1 MIGLGARPFT
11 TQVFVFFSF
20 ALLPLLLTGCRR
32 DVTEVALVVQSDL
45 AVPTDV
51 EAMDVAS
58 VAGPFAPPANAF
70 FGVGQNLAPFPLS
83 VGFESGGMTNTFSIT
98 VRLFKGVTS
107 PSPAVVVSRT
117 VTDIRFVSEQTM
129 MLVLP
134 MNRAC
139 ACQGTSCPSP
149 GDPQCDNID
158 QPALQPFDSAVAPPS
173 STLGSIDMGT
183 GGGGPTRPPAP
194 QQGVDGL

>member
-20 ALLPLLLTGCRR
+20 ALLLAGCRR

-58 VAGPFAPPANAF
+58 VAGPFAPPANGF
-70 FGVGQNLAPFPLS
+70 FGAGQTLAPFPLS
-83 VGFESGGMTNTFSIT
+83 VGFESGGMTNTFSVT
-98 VRLFKGVTS
+98 VRLFKGATS

-117 VTDIRFVSEQTM
+117 VTDIRFVSEQRM

-149 GDPQCDNID
+149 GDPECDNID
-158 QPALQPFDSAVAPPS
+158 HPALQPFDSAVAPPS
-173 STLGSIDMGT
+173 STLGGIDTGM
-183 GGGGPTRPPAP
+183 GGGGPTRPPSP
-194 QQGVDGL
+194 QQGIGAL